1 MGAMTTLSSTP
12 GAGPRVLVT
21 GAEGL
26 IGSVVR
32 ARLAD
37 RFDLRSLTRA
47 PAAFASH
54 VADIADIEAIRPAFE
69 GIDTVVHLAATPH
82 VSSPWEE
89 VLHSNIVGTRNVFE
103 AAREAGVGRVVFAS
117 SNHVVGMAEVDGAPA
132 IYDVDD
138 LWVLDGRAEVRPDS
152 DYGASKAFGE
162 ALGRMYADRFGMHVV
177 CLRIGSVLPDDDP
190 AGPAPLAGAGWMP
203 WLTDADRR
211 ARIRATW
218 LSHRDCAELVRCA
231 LEADVRFV
239 IAYGVSDNTRR
250 FWSLDVAR
258 DILGFAPVD
267 RAPA

>member
-1 MGAMTTLSSTP
+1 VNASSSTLRP
-12 GAGPRVLVT
+12 GLRVLVT
-21 GAEGL
+21 GAEGV

-47 PAAFASH
+47 PAAFPSH
-54 VADIADIEAIRPAFE
+54 VADIADIEAIRPAFA
-69 GIDTVVHLAATPH
+69 GVAAVVHLAATPH
-82 VSSPWEE
+82 VSAPWEE

-132 IYDVDD
+132 IYAPDDTRVVDE
-138 LWVLDGRAEVRPDS
+138 RAQVRPDS

-162 ALGRMYADRFGMHVV
+162 ALGRMYADRFGMRVI
-177 CLRIGSVLPDDDP
+177 CLRIGSVLADDDP
-190 AGPAPLAGAGWMP
+190 TGPTPLAGAGWMP
-203 WLTDADRR
+203 WLTDEDRR

-218 LSHRDCAELVRCA
+218 LSHRDCAELIRCA
-231 LEADVRFV
+231 LEADVRFA
-239 IAYGVSDNTRR
+239 IAYGVSDNARR
-250 FWSLDVAR
+250 FWSLEAAHEL
-258 DILGFAPVD
+258 LGFVPVD